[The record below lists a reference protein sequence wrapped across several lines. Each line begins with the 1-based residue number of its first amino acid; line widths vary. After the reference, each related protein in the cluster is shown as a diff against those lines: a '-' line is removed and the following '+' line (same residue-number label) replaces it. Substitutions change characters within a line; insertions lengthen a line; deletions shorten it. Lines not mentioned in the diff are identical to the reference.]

1 MKMEMWA
8 ERASHL
14 EMGTVLD
21 IARDVTHGC
30 NLGTL
35 GTVVKPLRLG
45 VGWWER
51 GS

>member
-21 IARDVTHGC
+21 IAHDVTHDC
-30 NLGTL
+30 DLGTRPSL
-35 GTVVKPLRLG
+35 G
-45 VGWWER
+45 
-51 GS
+51 GSICAPPHT